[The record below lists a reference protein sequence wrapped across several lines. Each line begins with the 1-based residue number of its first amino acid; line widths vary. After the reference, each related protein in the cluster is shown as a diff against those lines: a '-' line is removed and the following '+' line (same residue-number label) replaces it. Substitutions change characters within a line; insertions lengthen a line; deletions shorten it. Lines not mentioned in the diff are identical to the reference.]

1 MVPAGSVVIVIFG
14 GAGKLMVID
23 RARVANCP
31 KVSVTL
37 TVKLEVP
44 VGVVGVPEM
53 MILGPVKEAIVRP
66 GGSDPAVIL
75 QVSVPMPAVPCI
87 VVGP

>member
-14 GAGKLMVID
+14 EAGKLMVIEK
-23 RARVANCP
+23 ARVANCP

-44 VGVVGVPEM
+44 
-53 MILGPVKEAIVRP
+53 
-66 GGSDPAVIL
+66 
-75 QVSVPMPAVPCI
+75 
-87 VVGP
+87 